1 MARLWWM
8 FHLQLKQ
15 DIFFVYLFYFF
26 ISPFLVLLV
35 LFGWCDRCFVFVPV
49 HLQHSVAHLRDYDF
63 TLEFGVGIL
72 MTSAPPLHT
81 LSSTFLHVYLFI
93 YLYIFFRSILNGLSN
108 HARSHQTQTVPH
120 LIPKRWSIGQ
130 ENKRKWQLIIASK
143 CRFRWQII
151 NFQVKLS
158 GLNERKCC
166 NFI

>member
-72 MTSAPPLHT
+72 MTSAPPSPDSLIH
-81 LSSTFLHVYLFI
+81 LSTYIFVYLFI
-93 YLYIFFRSILNGLSN
+93 FFSINIEWAKQSRPITSN
-108 HARSHQTQTVPH
+108 ADGPSFNSQKMKHWARKQKKMTAYNS
-120 LIPKRWSIGQ
+120 LKM
-130 ENKRKWQLIIASK
+130 
-143 CRFRWQII
+143 
-151 NFQVKLS
+151 
-158 GLNERKCC
+158 
-166 NFI
+166 